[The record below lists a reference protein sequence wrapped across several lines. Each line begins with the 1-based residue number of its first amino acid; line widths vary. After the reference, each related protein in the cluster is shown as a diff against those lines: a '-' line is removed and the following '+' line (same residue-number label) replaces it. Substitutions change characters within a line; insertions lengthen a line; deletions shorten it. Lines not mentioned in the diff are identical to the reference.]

1 MEYIRICKECGKK
14 FTTEVPNKEVHSEE
28 CYEAYRRRYMKEYN
42 RKKSTVKKKE
52 YGICIICGETFEKK
66 TKAQKTCSEVC
77 REEKQRRD
85 AKERNERN
93 KERKREKRAK
103 ERERKRKK
111 KGLSGLAEDNKKARE
126 MGLSYGYYK
135 AWQINNNK
143 MAI

>member
-14 FTTEVPNKEVHSEE
+14 FTTEVPNKEFHSEE
-28 CYEAYRRRYMKEYN
+28 CYDVYRRRYMKEYN
-42 RKKSTVKKKE
+42 RKKSEEKKKE

-77 REEKQRRD
+77 REEKHNRD
-85 AKERNERN
+85 AKVRNERR
-93 KERKREKRAK
+93 KERRKETRAK
-103 ERERKRKK
+103 ERKRKK

-135 AWQINNNK
+135 AWQFSNNK